1 MTTSHATLKH
11 KAIEELKKFWLIALY
26 LSVFFMAFTFYRR
39 LVLAEFGV
47 TYLHYGV
54 ALVQA
59 LVIGKVVLIG
69 RALGLGKRFDRGPL
83 IVSIIF
89 TSIVFAVLV
98 ILFGLVEHIVEGLF
112 PHKTWPEIRHS
123 MLESGVD
130 ELMSRVLMLVVSFVP
145 FFSLV
150 EIAEEIGWDRMT
162 AIFFSHR
169 RAANKE
175 PSA

>member
-1 MTTSHATLKH
+1 MTTSHATLKQ
-11 KAIEELKKFWLIALY
+11 KAVEELKKFWLIALY

-54 ALVQA
+54 ALIQA

-69 RALGLGKRFDRGPL
+69 RALGFGKRLDRGPL

-89 TSIVFAVLV
+89 TSIVFAILV
-98 ILFGLVEHIVEGLF
+98 IAFGLVEYIVEGLF
-112 PHKTWPEIRHS
+112 HHKSGLEIRHS
-123 MLESGVD
+123 LLESGVN
-130 ELMSRVLMLVVSFVP
+130 ELLSRVLMLIVAFVP

-150 EIAEEIGWDRMT
+150 EIAEEIGWERLT
-162 AIFFSHR
+162 AIFFSR
-169 RAANKE
+169 RDAAKRGTS
-175 PSA
+175 P

>member
-1 MTTSHATLKH
+1 MTTSHATLKQ
-11 KAIEELKKFWLIALY
+11 KAVDELKKFWLIALY

-69 RALGLGKRFDRGPL
+69 RALGLGKRLNRGPL
-83 IVSIIF
+83 IVSIVL

-98 ILFGLVEHIVEGLF
+98 IIFGLVEHVVEGLF
-112 PHKTWPEIRHS
+112 HDETWLDIRHGL
-123 MLESGVD
+123 LESGVN
-130 ELMSRVLMLVVSFVP
+130 ELLSRVLMLVVAFVP

-150 EIAEEIGWDRMT
+150 EIAEEIGWERLT
-162 AIFFSHR
+162 AIFFARRDAAKQGTSH
-169 RAANKE
+169 
-175 PSA
+175 

>member
-1 MTTSHATLKH
+1 MTTSHAALKQ
-11 KAIEELKKFWLIALY
+11 KAVEELKKFWLIALY

-69 RALGLGKRFDRGPL
+69 RALGLGKRPNRGPL
-83 IVSIIF
+83 IVSIVI

-98 ILFGLVEHIVEGLF
+98 IVFGLVEHVVEGLF
-112 PHKTWPEIRHS
+112 QDKTWLEIRHGL
-123 MLESGVD
+123 LESGVN
-130 ELMSRVLMLVVSFVP
+130 ELLSRVLMLVVAFVP

-150 EIAEEIGWDRMT
+150 EIAEEIGWERLA
-162 AIFFSHR
+162 AIFFSR
-169 RAANKE
+169 RAAAKRNV
-175 PSA
+175 SD